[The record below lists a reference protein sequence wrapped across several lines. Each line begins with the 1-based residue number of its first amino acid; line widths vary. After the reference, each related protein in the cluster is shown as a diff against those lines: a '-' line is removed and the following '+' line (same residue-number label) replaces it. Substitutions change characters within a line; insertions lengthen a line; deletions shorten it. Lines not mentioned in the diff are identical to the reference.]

1 MSKFNAQLYIDA
13 LAHMAESDIDVAEAA
28 IAIAARGYQGR
39 SLERYIHHI
48 KLMHEQVA
56 ARHKELL
63 DAGAIDNV
71 DTRIAALKHVLRDV
85 HDYRGD
91 LEGVDSIV
99 NANMVEVIDNR
110 KGLPVALGILYL
122 SCAHANGWE
131 AEGLNFPG
139 HFILRL
145 AMGGERQIID
155 PFNDLR
161 KLEAADLRKLAKDYL
176 GDDAELSTE
185 FYTPMTRRDVLIRLQ
200 NNIKLRLIEVEDYE
214 EALKIVTEMERVA
227 PEETR
232 LWLDAGVLLAK
243 IGHRQAA
250 IDKLEKY
257 VSTDISW
264 QEKQDIEQFLYELR
278 ASLN

>member
-1 MSKFNAQLYIDA
+1 MGRFNAQLYLDG
-13 LAHMAESDIDVAEAA
+13 LSGMAERDIDVAEAA
-28 IAIAARGYQGR
+28 VAIAARGYQGR

-48 KLMHEQVA
+48 KAMHEQVGE
-56 ARHKELL
+56 RHKELL
-63 DAGAIDNV
+63 EAGAADDV
-71 DTRIAALKHVLRDV
+71 DTRTAALKHVLRDV

-91 LEGVDSIV
+91 LEGFDSIV
-99 NANMVEVIDNR
+99 NANMIEVIDNR

-139 HFILRL
+139 HFIIRL
-145 AMGGERQIID
+145 GMGNERQIVD
-155 PFNDLR
+155 PFNDLK
-161 KLEAADLRKLAKDYL
+161 KLGAPELRGLAKEYL
-176 GDDAELSTE
+176 GEEAELSAD
-185 FYTPMTRRDVLIRLQ
+185 FYNPMTRRDVLIRLQ
-200 NNIKLRLIEVEDYE
+200 NNIKLRLIEMEDYE
-214 EALKIVTEMERVA
+214 EALNIVTEMERVA

-257 VSTDISW
+257 VSTDIPW